1 MRSLINFVHTS
12 RWNQVLRFLV
22 FFFFLSAL
30 KYVLKGFFSLR
41 LYELLRRVSFP
52 PRNPRRKRY
61 MPWVEKKKK
70 KKVFP
75 LPFLLFPT
83 HRVFSGSLVA
93 DTCKHVDRS
102 QANGAFPNWEK
113 EREKKGSTGGGCFSL
128 TNPSQRGNISRF
140 NCCWHSFD
148 AAEMAAEYIGISKA
162 SNLQTNSAVIKKT
175 LSALQTSRA
184 DDTRRP
190 RAYESNNHFSYR
202 PPSLSFPAPSLFCL
216 IGSERRSDERAR
228 RDGRTMD
235 RLWQK
240 KTEKGRG
247 SVRQSRLTESMSRV
261 TGQTGFLI
269 AFRAYFSS
277 KALVIGHE
285 RRW

>member
-162 SNLQTNSAVIKKT
+162 SNFQTNSAVIKKT
-175 LSALQTSRA
+175 LSAYKQVEQMTPEGPALTSQTTTFHIA
-184 DDTRRP
+184 HRRCLSP
-190 RAYESNNHFSYR
+190 RL
-202 PPSLSFPAPSLFCL
+202 LSSV
-216 IGSERRSDERAR
+216 SSAR
-228 RDGRTMD
+228 RGEAMRELGETGGRWIACDKKRQRKDVDLWDKVVSPSPWVEWQD
-235 RLWQK
+235 RQ
-240 KTEKGRG
+240 G
-247 SVRQSRLTESMSRV
+247 S
-261 TGQTGFLI
+261 
-269 AFRAYFSS
+269 
-277 KALVIGHE
+277 
-285 RRW
+285 